1 MQNTEPVS
9 AAAGAGE
16 TQQRASVSSLACEAP
31 TPKDELAVQ
40 EAMAA
45 AEKANK
51 APLCPCRL
59 LLFCCNLFIG
69 LIGSQLI
76 PEWMDTN
83 TYSTWKA
90 VVKVITMFCVSY
102 IMMHV
107 GFEFDIDTSRVSQYG
122 REYLVAMTAAG
133 FPWLFCAVYFMYALG
148 QFCLPWQEALIAARF
163 AAPTSAGILFT
174 MLEAAGMKET
184 WIFQKARILAIF
196 DDLDTLL
203 LMVPLKAIYVGP
215 KWELAVD
222 LVFVSILCV
231 LMVRLMHKL
240 KVPISWPYLIM
251 YAAGVTVVCEMVHF
265 LTHSDVA
272 DPNNVADT
280 IHLEVLLPAFTVG
293 CIIKHEHAEHD
304 GHKIKRL
311 DSLSLGYTCSPSTVV
326 KSDTVKMSISAVF
339 MVLVGFSMPPLFNSS
354 HEDDGHRRLGS
365 DETMEPHLIVLHVLA
380 CSFLM
385 NLGKLFPAACYRS
398 EVNLRTRIALA
409 VAMMPRGEV
418 CAGIIA
424 NALALGITGP
434 PMVIAI
440 FCLALNMMM
449 VSGFIF
455 TVKTLAKE
463 QRSPAHSQADEDQ
476 AGEYSSGAAKGADD
490 ASVPADGPTQAASLD
505 L

>member
-1 MQNTEPVS
+1 
-9 AAAGAGE
+9 
-16 TQQRASVSSLACEAP
+16 
-31 TPKDELAVQ
+31 
-40 EAMAA
+40 
-45 AEKANK
+45 
-51 APLCPCRL
+51 
-59 LLFCCNLFIG
+59 
-69 LIGSQLI
+69 
-76 PEWMDTN
+76 
-83 TYSTWKA
+83 
-90 VVKVITMFCVSY
+90 
-102 IMMHV
+102 
-107 GFEFDIDTSRVSQYG
+107 
-122 REYLVAMTAAG
+122 MTAAG

-215 KWELAVD
+215 KWELVVD
-222 LVFVSILCV
+222 LVFVTILCV
-231 LMVRLMHKL
+231 LMVSLMHKL
-240 KVPISWPYLIM
+240 RVSISWPAIVT
-251 YAAGVTVVCEMVHF
+251 YAVGVTVICEMVHF
-265 LTHSDVA
+265 LTHSDLS

-304 GHKIKRL
+304 GHKIQRL
-311 DSLSLGYTCSPSTVV
+311 DSLSLMTRCFDGALI

-365 DETMEPHLIVLHVLA
+365 SGETMEPHLIALHVLV
-380 CSFLM
+380 CSVLM

-398 EVNLRTRIALA
+398 EVNLKTRIALA

-463 QRSPAHSQADEDQ
+463 QKSPAGSQSD
-476 AGEYSSGAAKGADD
+476 AGDPSAEASRGEGAKDAEEVSNSTESGGGSDRPSPSS
-490 ASVPADGPTQAASLD
+490 AASAGVAEVAV
-505 L
+505 